1 MFSSLSITCK
11 IKILK
16 KQVSDFGVDSNDEV
30 GQDVGFNT
38 PMGTSFI
45 LFFFFT
51 KEARIYNGE
60 KTASS
65 ISGAGKTGQLRVK
78 E

>member
-11 IKILK
+11 IKVLK
-16 KQVSDFGVDSNDEV
+16 KQVSDFDVDSSDEV
-30 GQDVGFNT
+30 GQGVGFNT
-38 PMGTSFI
+38 PMGT
-45 LFFFFT
+45 LFFFT

-65 ISGAGKTGQLRVK
+65 ISGAGKIGQLHA
-78 E
+78 EEWN

>member
-45 LFFFFT
+45 YLF
-51 KEARIYNGE
+51 IYFLQRRQEYTME
-60 KTASS
+60 KR
-65 ISGAGKTGQLRVK
+65 QPLQ
-78 E
+78 